1 MYQLGMVLIGHGNG
15 GRSSFFS
22 TPQSDAFRV
31 GPALGYQ
38 PALGARYQLGLT
50 AQESYVEGKAEIS
63 LFDDLVGRVARIA
76 NKTVRDQIV
85 KDYGLNEPENKDKAF
100 YMRNATA
107 SCVARADSFSPIA
120 YEEGFPDRGPCKG
133 RVTKLHNANRDLRS
147 EVVEAETTYGILP
160 EPVVITQYLPGGAPA
175 AGTNWTLP
183 VVIGGGAIVIAALL
197 GAFSGG
203 K

>member
-22 TPQSDAFRV
+22 SPQSDAFRV

-38 PALGARYQLGLT
+38 PRYQLGVT
-50 AQESYVEGKAEIS
+50 AQEAYVNGKAEIAE
-63 LFDDLVGRVARIA
+63 FDNLVARTARIA

-85 KDYGLNEPENKDKAF
+85 KDYGLNEPENKEKAL

-107 SCVARADSFSPIA
+107 NCVAEADKYTPVA
-120 YEEGFPDRGPCKG
+120 YEQGFPNHGPCIG
-133 RVTKLHNANRDLRS
+133 RVTKLRNWSSDFRAEIRD
-147 EVVEAETTYGILP
+147 AETTYGILP
-160 EPVVITQYLPGGAPA
+160 EPVVITQYLPGQAAPS
-175 AGTNWTLP
+175 GTNWTLP

-197 GAFSGG
+197 GAFG